1 MFEILRLIR
10 FRTIAFAAFTM
21 YAVRYFVLKPIL
33 DINGF
38 SLQMTN
44 WAFCLLVI
52 SVCSLIAG
60 AYVINDYFDTKAD
73 RISGVKNVVVGRSVS
88 RREAIFLHTLLNVL
102 AVGIAF
108 YLGIAAGIWKI
119 GVLFMLVSG
128 ILWFYSSLYKRY
140 FITGNLLV
148 AILASLI
155 PMSVLVYEIPL
166 LNMAYADILID
177 TGTDF
182 MYMFYW
188 VGGFSWFLFLNILM
202 YEINKDIYTVE
213 GDLENGIQT
222 LPVRWGIKSAKVAII
237 VLASLAI
244 LSVVYFY
251 MTVFTSSL
259 SILVYGIV
267 ALLIPYGIYMVSVG
281 GKYGKRTFQLRMI
294 RLITVL
300 CMGSC
305 FLLKHFFEF
314 LFTD

>member
-10 FRTIAFAAFTM
+10 FRTIAFAAFAM

-44 WAFCLLVI
+44 WAFSLLVI

-88 RREAIFLHTLLNVL
+88 RREAIFLHTLLNVI

-119 GVLFMLVSG
+119 GILFMLVSG
-128 ILWFYSSLYKRY
+128 ILWFYSSIYKRY

-148 AILASLI
+148 ALLASLI
-155 PMSVLVYEIPL
+155 PISVLVYEIPL
-166 LNMAYADILID
+166 LNMAYADLLIE
-177 TGTDF
+177 TGTNF
-182 MYMFYW
+182 MFMFNW

-213 GDLENGIQT
+213 GDRENGIQT
-222 LPVRWGIKSAKVAII
+222 LPVRLGIKTAKTAII
-237 VLASLAI
+237 VLATLAV
-244 LSVVYFY
+244 LSVIYLY
-251 MTVFTSSL
+251 ITVFSSSL
-259 SILVYGIV
+259 SLLIYGVV
-267 ALLIPYGIYMVSVG
+267 ALLVPYGIYLISVG
-281 GKYGKRTFQLRMI
+281 SKNGKRKFQLRMI

-300 CMGSC
+300 CMGSS
-305 FLLKHFFEF
+305 FLLKHFFQF
-314 LFTD
+314 LFID

>member
-10 FRTIAFAAFTM
+10 FRTIAFAAFTI

-108 YLGIAAGIWKI
+108 YLSIAAGIWKI
-119 GVLFMLVSG
+119 GVLFVLVSG

-213 GDLENGIQT
+213 GDLENGIET

-251 MTVFTSSL
+251 MTVFMSSL

>member
-10 FRTIAFAAFTM
+10 FRTIAFAAFAM

-44 WAFCLLVI
+44 WAFSLLVV

-88 RREAIFLHTLLNVL
+88 RREAIFLHTLLNVI

-119 GVLFMLVSG
+119 GILFMLVSG
-128 ILWFYSSLYKRY
+128 ILWFYSSIYKRY

-148 AILASLI
+148 ALLASLI
-155 PMSVLVYEIPL
+155 PISVLVYEIPL
-166 LNMAYADILID
+166 LNMAYADLLIE
-177 TGTDF
+177 TGTNF
-182 MYMFYW
+182 MFMFNW

-213 GDLENGIQT
+213 GDRENGIQT
-222 LPVRWGIKSAKVAII
+222 LPVRLGIKTAKTTII
-237 VLASLAI
+237 VLAILAV
-244 LSVVYFY
+244 LSVIYLYITIFS
-251 MTVFTSSL
+251 SSL
-259 SILVYGIV
+259 SLLIYGVV
-267 ALLIPYGIYMVSVG
+267 ALLAPYGIYMISVG
-281 GKYGKRTFQLRMI
+281 SKNGKRTFQLRMI

-305 FLLKHFFEF
+305 FLLKHFFQF
-314 LFTD
+314 LFID

>member
-10 FRTIAFAAFTM
+10 VRTIAFAAFTM

-44 WAFCLLVI
+44 WAFSLLVV
-52 SVCSLIAG
+52 SVCCLIAG
-60 AYVINDYFDTKAD
+60 AYVINDYFDTKTD

-88 RREAIFLHTLLNVL
+88 RREAIFLHTLLNVV

-108 YLGIAAGIWKI
+108 YLSIAAGIWKI
-119 GVLFMLVSG
+119 GILFILVSG
-128 ILWFYSSLYKRY
+128 ILWFYSSIYKRY

-155 PMSVLVYEIPL
+155 PISVLVYEIPL
-166 LNMAYADILID
+166 LNMAYADILLE
-177 TGTDF
+177 TGTNF
-182 MYMFYW
+182 MFMFNW
-188 VGGFSWFLFLNILM
+188 VGGFSWFLFLNIFM

-213 GDLENGIQT
+213 GDRENGIQT
-222 LPVRWGIKSAKVAII
+222 LSVRWGVKAAKTTIIALATLAVLSVIYLYII
-237 VLASLAI
+237 VFS
-244 LSVVYFY
+244 
-251 MTVFTSSL
+251 SSL
-259 SILVYGIV
+259 SFLIYGIV
-267 ALLIPYGIYMVSVG
+267 ALLLPYGIYMVSVG
-281 GKYGKRTFQLRMI
+281 GKRGKRLFQLRMI

-305 FLLKHFFEF
+305 FLLKHFFQF